1 MLFQSILVGGNFPK
15 IYWYNFYLKQFV
27 GKLNYIFFAQII
39 YCTIYLGNTIP
50 CVMGPSWSYGSW
62 IYNYMC
68 NQCLSSL
75 KLWVQTLLKV
85 CQWSVT
91 GRWFSPGTPS
101 FSTNKTDCHDES
113 GVKHLKQKPLRNTL
127 HNRIEFYIQT
137 SSFWNLRNLI
147 FILYFDFMFSTLF
160 FSVVKLHVN

>member
-1 MLFQSILVGGNFPK
+1 MLFQSISVGGNFPK
-15 IYWYNFYLKQFV
+15 IYWYNCYLKQFA

-50 CVMGPSWSYGSW
+50 YVMRPSWSYGSW

-85 CQWSVT
+85 CQWSAT
-91 GRWFSPGTPS
+91 GRWFSPGTRLSPPIKL
-101 FSTNKTDCHDES
+101 TATMK
-113 GVKHLKQKPLRNTL
+113 VVLNTL
-127 HNRIEFYIQT
+127 NKNLYVTLYI
-137 SSFWNLRNLI
+137 I
-147 FILYFDFMFSTLF
+147 G
-160 FSVVKLHVN
+160 